1 MERGEYLVVMGLC
14 LLITLLLELL
24 LGARV
29 WRRPRRLLVAM
40 APLVLAYS
48 IWDIAMIAAGSWSY
62 SEEKLTGILL
72 PFEMPLEELVFFI
85 VVPIF
90 APPLIMQGV
99 DPIWL
104 GVAMAIVLQTS
115 YLTPPFGFAIFY
127 LQGATKELGVGTIYR
142 GVIPF
147 VLIQLLLVA
156 VIWLVPGIVSWLPR
170 AVF

>member
-14 LLITLLLELL
+14 LLITLPLELL

-85 VVPIF
+85 VVPICGLLTLEAVGNVLTALGRLRAGEPLGRVLRDLPHGG
-90 APPLIMQGV
+90 APRPA
-99 DPIWL
+99 PAASTEEK
-104 GVAMAIVLQTS
+104 VA
-115 YLTPPFGFAIFY
+115 
-127 LQGATKELGVGTIYR
+127 
-142 GVIPF
+142 
-147 VLIQLLLVA
+147 
-156 VIWLVPGIVSWLPR
+156 
-170 AVF
+170 

>member
-14 LLITLLLELL
+14 LLITLPLELL

-40 APLVLAYS
+40 LPLVLAYS

-85 VVPIF
+85 VVPICGLLTLE
-90 APPLIMQGV
+90 AVGNVLTA
-99 DPIWL
+99 L
-104 GVAMAIVLQTS
+104 GRLRAGEPVGRVLRDLPHGGGPRPATAASTGAEVA
-115 YLTPPFGFAIFY
+115 
-127 LQGATKELGVGTIYR
+127 
-142 GVIPF
+142 
-147 VLIQLLLVA
+147 
-156 VIWLVPGIVSWLPR
+156 
-170 AVF
+170 

>member
-14 LLITLLLELL
+14 LLITLPLELL

-40 APLVLAYS
+40 LPLVLAYS

-85 VVPIF
+85 VVPICGLLTLEAVGNVLTALGRLRAGEPVGRVLRDLPHGGGPRP
-90 APPLIMQGV
+90 APSASTEEK
-99 DPIWL
+99 
-104 GVAMAIVLQTS
+104 VA
-115 YLTPPFGFAIFY
+115 
-127 LQGATKELGVGTIYR
+127 
-142 GVIPF
+142 
-147 VLIQLLLVA
+147 
-156 VIWLVPGIVSWLPR
+156 
-170 AVF
+170 